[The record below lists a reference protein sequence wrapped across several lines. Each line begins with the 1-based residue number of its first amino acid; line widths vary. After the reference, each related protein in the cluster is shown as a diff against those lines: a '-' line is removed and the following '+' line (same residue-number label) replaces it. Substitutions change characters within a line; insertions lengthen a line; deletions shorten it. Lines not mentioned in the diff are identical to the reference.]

1 MKCSPLYAALGIGC
15 GLLGMAYNRTILT
28 AVAVSRVCARWPR
41 GLQGALI
48 GAGVGL
54 LAWFLPDLV
63 GGGITSLRAFSP
75 AKPPC

>member
-1 MKCSPLYAALGIGC
+1 MYAALGIGC

-28 AVAVSRVCARWPR
+28 AVAVSRICARWPR

-48 GAGVGL
+48 GDGVGL

-63 GGGITSLRAFSP
+63 GGGITSLRPFSP